1 MNVMIDCP
9 NYGPWICKLMSSVW
23 IFVPCALEVVQF
35 VVKFRIIDMELVWI
49 DANDGTCIWRMSLDS
64 CDKRREH

>member
-1 MNVMIDCP
+1 
-9 NYGPWICKLMSSVW
+9 MSSER

-49 DANDGTCIWRMSLDS
+49 DANDGTCVQRMSLGLLH
-64 CDKRREH
+64 KRREH